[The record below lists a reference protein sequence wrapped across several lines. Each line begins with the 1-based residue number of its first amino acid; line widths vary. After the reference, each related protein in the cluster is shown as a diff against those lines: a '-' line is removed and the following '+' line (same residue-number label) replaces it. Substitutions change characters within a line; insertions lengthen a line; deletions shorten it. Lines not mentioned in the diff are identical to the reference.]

1 MTEEQKKLMADNYP
15 LVYAF
20 ANRFAFNSSETDD
33 YINAGYEAL
42 YSAAVT
48 YDPDN
53 RNGSSFSTYASA
65 CIMNGMRVMYKH
77 IMRSRVKAGQMKEN
91 YRFGD
96 NPEEEELPYEEPGFV
111 RAENEDVCSQALKN
125 LTEEQRNYIVRRYF
139 CKETARSIAK
149 ERGVSPQRMCQKEKK
164 ILEKMRKNVTGRRSR
179 S

>member
-1 MTEEQKKLMADNYP
+1 MTEEQKKLMADNYL

-53 RNGSSFSTYASA
+53 RKGSSFSTYASA

-77 IMRSRVKAGQMKEN
+77 ITRSRVKARQMKEN

-96 NPEEEELPYEEPGFV
+96 KPEEEEPPYEEPGFV
-111 RAENEDVCSQALKN
+111 RAENEDVCNQALKN

-139 CKETARSIAK
+139 CEETARSIAK
-149 ERGVSPQRMCQKEKK
+149 EYGVSPQRMCQKEKK
-164 ILEKMRKNVTGRRSR
+164 ILAKMRKNVTGRRPCS
-179 S
+179 

>member
-1 MTEEQKKLMADNYP
+1 MADNYR
-15 LVYAF
+15 LVYSF

-53 RNGSSFSTYASA
+53 RKGSSFSTYASA

-91 YRFGD
+91 CRFGD
-96 NPEEEELPYEEPGFV
+96 NPEEELPYEEPGFV
-111 RAENEDVCSQALKN
+111 RAENEDVCSQAMKN

-139 CKETARSIAK
+139 CEESARSIAK
-149 ERGVSPQRMCQKEKK
+149 EYGISPPGMRKKEKK
-164 ILEKMRKNVTGRRSR
+164 ILEKMRENVTGRRFR

>member
-53 RNGSSFSTYASA
+53 HNGSSFSTYASA

-77 IMRSRVKAGQMKEN
+77 IMRSRVKAGQMREN

-96 NPEEEELPYEEPGFV
+96 NPEEELPYEEPGFV

-139 CKETARSIAK
+139 CKETAKSIAK
-149 ERGVSPQRMCQKEKK
+149 ECGVSPQRMCQKEKK

>member
-1 MTEEQKKLMADNYP
+1 MADNYL

-53 RNGSSFSTYASA
+53 RKGSSFSTYASA
-65 CIMNGMRVMYKH
+65 CIMNGMRAMYKH
-77 IMRSRVKAGQMKEN
+77 IMRIRIKAGQTKEN
-91 YRFGD
+91 CRFGD
-96 NPEEEELPYEEPGFV
+96 DPEEEEPPYEEPGFV
-111 RAENEDVCSQALKN
+111 RSENEDVCSQAMKN

-139 CKETARSIAK
+139 CKETARSITK
-149 ERGVSPQRMCQKEKK
+149 EYGISPPGMRKKEKK
-164 ILEKMRKNVTGRRSR
+164 ILEKMRENVTGRRSR

>member
-1 MTEEQKKLMADNYP
+1 MTEEQKKLMADNYR

-96 NPEEEELPYEEPGFV
+96 NPEEELPYEEPGFV
-111 RAENEDVCSQALKN
+111 RAENEDVCSQAMKN

-139 CKETARSIAK
+139 CEESARSIAK
-149 ERGVSPQRMCQKEKK
+149 EYGISPPGMRKKEKK
-164 ILEKMRKNVTGRRSR
+164 IIEKMRENVTGRRSR